1 MYRILQI
8 TLPRVI
14 INPGGNMEKTILITT
29 KDDKAGI
36 SISPNTSLSDAIQLL
51 GTLTLHIL
59 NAYTDVILKEVNQTT
74 ATSAKEKHAAIT
86 GIKESMYDAMNNM
99 LSTALNTYY
108 PEHPTLQLEEEAILQ
123 LTNKLIE
130 DRYNALPKSQKVQ
143 YDRAKQKAKLALSL
157 SQSTNDDTTGNQSS

>member
-1 MYRILQI
+1 MQI

-74 ATSAKEKHAAIT
+74 NTSAKEKHAAIT

-108 PEHPTLQLEEEAILQ
+108 PEHPTLQLEEEAILE

-130 DRYNALPKSQKVQ
+130 DRYNALPKSQKVL
-143 YDRAKQKAKLALSL
+143 YDRAKQKAKLALGL
-157 SQSTNDDTTGNQSS
+157 SKNAKSTNDDTTGNQSS